1 MPCPATLLLR
11 RIEYDQGPKAEAYG
25 YGTVRLLGAGS
36 PRSSGV
42 VGGRDPFGRRR
53 VNVEPV
59 PGVLWA
65 LIWPPWDSAIWRA
78 MDSPRPAPPSEREG
92 SALWKR
98 SKTRGNWSS
107 EIPTPVSETASA
119 TPPSYSSTL
128 TVTLPPLG
136 VYLTA
141 LSRRMEATC
150 STRPRSKVAVIS
162 CSVGTNST
170 DTLPLGCGL
179 GRLLRDRTEVV
190 TPYLHGRALIPAS
203 KRK

>member
-1 MPCPATLLLR
+1 MSTNNKLPITRIRCWTRMRMPCPAALLLA
-11 RIEYDQGPKAEAYG
+11 RIEYDWVPKGETYG

-36 PRSSGV
+36 LRSSGV
-42 VGGRDPFGRRR
+42 EGRDHFGRRR

-59 PGVLWA
+59 PGVLSA
-65 LIWPPWDSAIWRA
+65 LIWPPWASAIWRA

-119 TPPSYSSTL
+119 TLPFSSSTL
-128 TVTLPPLG
+128 AVTLPPSG

-141 LSRRMEATC
+141 LLRTMEATC
-150 STRPRSKVAVIS
+150 
-162 CSVGTNST
+162 
-170 DTLPLGCGL
+170 
-179 GRLLRDRTEVV
+179 
-190 TPYLHGRALIPAS
+190 
-203 KRK
+203 